1 MWTGMNIRHLETRSI
16 LPYELR
22 QAKADYCRNKIAT
35 QNNNSKEA
43 WKTINSLLGRSSSDT
58 SVNELKVNDANLI
71 SPGEIAE
78 AFNTYFSN
86 VGPILA
92 NSMADSSVS
101 FEQFVKP
108 IQSKMLHFKLVPYS
122 KVLNLLNSLSKSK
135 ASGLDKIS
143 GKILKAAASSIASS
157 LTYIFNH
164 ALISSHFPSEWKV
177 VRLLPLFKKG
187 PRNLAEN
194 YRPISILPSIN
205 KLMERIMYDQ
215 LYEYLNENSLLSDH
229 QFGFPKFHSTASA
242 LLDCTNSWYMNMDRK
257 IFNLVVR
264 FLDLKKAFDTVNHD
278 ILVRKLELYGITGNA
293 LSMIKSYL
301 TDRKQKSQLGDVI
314 TSESRV
320 TCGIPQGSILGPL
333 LFLLY
338 INDLPDCLRQVS
350 PRLFAD
356 DTNLTAAGETIEEV
370 ELAMNNDLLRI
381 KEWLLANKLSLNV
394 AKTEFLLI
402 GSHHKLNNLDS
413 QPSVNIGHDSIK
425 QVQHSRHSRVLGVE
439 IDENLSW
446 NKHIEN
452 VVKKVTSGIGAMR
465 RIRDFVDRETL
476 SSIYNALIRPHFDY
490 CSEVWDTL
498 GVGLSSR
505 LQKLQNRAARI
516 IMNLRYNTPGI
527 EAINALG
534 WEPLETRRAKSK
546 VKQMYKVL
554 NDLAPSSLATL
565 FVRKRNIT
573 EYDLRGSSTS
583 LQLPLPKTENLKK
596 SFCYDGAKLWNS
608 LPADMRDSDTL
619 PTFINAID
627 AYNF

>member
-1 MWTGMNIRHLETRSI
+1 MWTLWKELFLEVLDKHAPIQHIRNKSSSIPWLTSEIKKLLFDRDKKKRRAMITKLNADWDEYKASRNKVNIA
-16 LPYELR
+16 LR
-22 QAKADYCRNKIAT
+22 QAKADYYRNKIAT
-35 QNNNSKEA
+35 QNNNPKEA
-43 WKTINSLLGRSSSDT
+43 WKTINNILGRSFSDT
-58 SVNELKVNDANLI
+58 SVNELKVNDANLT

-108 IQSKMLHFKLVPYS
+108 IQSKMLRFKLVPYS

-135 ASGLDKIS
+135 ATGLDKIS

-177 VRLLPLFKKG
+177 ARLLPLFKKG

-194 YRPISILPSIN
+194 YRPISILPTIS

-229 QFGFPKFHSTASA
+229 QFGFRKFHSTASA

-257 IFNLVVR
+257 MFNLVV

-293 LSMIKSYL
+293 LSMIKSFL
-301 TDRKQKSQLGDVI
+301 TNRKQKCQLGDVI
-314 TSESRV
+314 TSESSV

-333 LFLLY
+333 LFLFLY

-356 DTNLTAAGETIEEV
+356 DTNLTVAGETIEEV

-413 QPSVNIGHDSIK
+413 KPSVNIGHDSIK
-425 QVQHSRHSRVLGVE
+425 QVQHSTVLGVE

-446 NKHIEN
+446 KKHIEN

-498 GVGLSSR
+498 GVGALQQTSKTAEQSCKNNNEFAIQYTWYRSNKRSR
-505 LQKLQNRAARI
+505 
-516 IMNLRYNTPGI
+516 
-527 EAINALG
+527 
-534 WEPLETRRAKSK
+534 
-546 VKQMYKVL
+546 V
-554 NDLAPSSLATL
+554 
-565 FVRKRNIT
+565 
-573 EYDLRGSSTS
+573 
-583 LQLPLPKTENLKK
+583 
-596 SFCYDGAKLWNS
+596 GAS
-608 LPADMRDSDTL
+608 
-619 PTFINAID
+619 
-627 AYNF
+627 

>member
-1 MWTGMNIRHLETRSI
+1 M
-16 LPYELR
+16 LR
-22 QAKADYCRNKIAT
+22 
-35 QNNNSKEA
+35 
-43 WKTINSLLGRSSSDT
+43 
-58 SVNELKVNDANLI
+58 
-71 SPGEIAE
+71 
-78 AFNTYFSN
+78 
-86 VGPILA
+86 
-92 NSMADSSVS
+92 
-101 FEQFVKP
+101 
-108 IQSKMLHFKLVPYS
+108 FKLVPYS

-135 ASGLDKIS
+135 ATGLDKIS
-143 GKILKAAASSIASS
+143 GKILKAAASSIASL

-177 VRLLPLFKKG
+177 ARLLPLFKKG

-194 YRPISILPSIN
+194 YRPISILPSIS

-229 QFGFPKFHSTASA
+229 QFGFRKFHSTASA

-257 IFNLVVR
+257 MFNLVV

-293 LSMIKSYL
+293 LSMIKSFL
-301 TDRKQKSQLGDVI
+301 TDRKQKCQLGDVI
-314 TSESRV
+314 TPESSV

-356 DTNLTAAGETIEEV
+356 DTNLTVAGETIEEV

-413 QPSVNIGHDSIK
+413 KPSVNIGHDSIK
-425 QVQHSRHSRVLGVE
+425 QVQHSTVLGVE
-439 IDENLSW
+439 IDEYLSW
-446 NKHIEN
+446 KKHIEN

-490 CSEVWDTL
+490 CGEVWDTL
-498 GVGLSSR
+498 GVGHPSR
-505 LQKLQNRAARI
+505 LQKLQKRAARI

-608 LPADMRDSDTL
+608 LPADKRDSDTL